1 MAYLAAKTVIFF
13 NQSLPPREGGEEKRR
28 EEKRREEKRM
38 LNEFGRRLPIMGPGW
53 VP

>member
-28 EEKRREEKRM
+28 EEKRREENAKRIWA
-38 LNEFGRRLPIMGPGW
+38 PIADHGPGLGAMT
-53 VP
+53 